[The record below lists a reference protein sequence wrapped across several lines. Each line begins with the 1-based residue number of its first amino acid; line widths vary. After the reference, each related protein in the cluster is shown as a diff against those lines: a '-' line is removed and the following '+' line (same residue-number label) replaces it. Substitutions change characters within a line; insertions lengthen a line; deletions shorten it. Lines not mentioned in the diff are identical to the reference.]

1 MYKQLPRLISRRHDD
16 EVVYLDFTDRQN
28 EDIVSSSLFLSSSV
42 IHVKRWRCHS
52 HVPVIY
58 YLYRHLFPIA
68 CFLVQIMSVLAA
80 VKTSP
85 KEKYRSST
93 STRTLRSRDKPVS
106 QSLTAL
112 TSGMKLRAAA
122 DKGTGPGPCP
132 ASPITLSRK
141 QLYVIFNNPD
151 PGWVHSDVSPP
162 SSCSSTTSDYKLV
175 AVLPDL
181 IGETSNKKNNNDI
194 NAKN

>member
-1 MYKQLPRLISRRHDD
+1 MYKQLPCLISRRHDD

-93 STRTLRSRDKPVS
+93 STRTLRSRDKPES
-106 QSLTAL
+106 DS
-112 TSGMKLRAAA
+112 A
-122 DKGTGPGPCP
+122 DKWHEVESSSRQRHRPRAMSGFSHNTEQKAAVRDLQQPRPRVGSLRCK
-132 ASPITLSRK
+132 SPFVMLKYNIRLQVSSR
-141 QLYVIFNNPD
+141 
-151 PGWVHSDVSPP
+151 
-162 SSCSSTTSDYKLV
+162 V
-175 AVLPDL
+175 AR
-181 IGETSNKKNNNDI
+181 SHRRNK
-194 NAKN
+194 